1 MSVALIRALIRES
14 IAGKAKPKARNQ
26 IVAQIQDFIGMNAAD
41 QDGVWGSKTDEAV
54 VNFIYGMMSSVDV
67 YPSDIKPRQLS
78 YDWATY
84 GPKIVRVNDNPVS
97 YTGDAKGFLK
107 FLHNLTGTPYNE
119 PEDVQAAGT
128 SQKSAEAPSPR
139 SGEKPHAGKRVL
151 AVGDSQMVA
160 QIGSTIRK
168 RLADSG
174 YSVTFV
180 NGSGKNASGVL
191 AKFNE
196 AYRPGYFDLVVT
208 TIGGNGSP
216 PAQTEAAIRTIHEK
230 IVGGDGGHLIAIGP
244 PPATKITDTAVAGP
258 KSWGSAARD
267 PMWMLNREGG
277 KFAANRRA
285 VSQAVDNMSL
295 DNTFTYGVSTRVPDY
310 PDQPDGLHCAVGGV
324 AIADDILAQARSKG
338 IPV

>member
-1 MSVALIRALIRES
+1 MSVDLIRALIRETLS
-14 IAGKAKPKARNQ
+14 RPSSQKQ
-26 IVAQIQDFIGMNAAD
+26 IITQIQDFVGMNKTD
-41 QDGVWGSKTDEAV
+41 QDGVWGEQTDRAV
-54 VNFIYGMMSSVDV
+54 VNFVYGMMNDAEV
-67 YPSDIKPRQLS
+67 YPRDIKS
-78 YDWATY
+78 YQIASDWAAY
-84 GPKIVRVNDNPVS
+84 GPKIMMVNGNPAS
-97 YTGDAKGFLK
+97 YTGNAKGFLK
-107 FLHNLTGTPYNE
+107 FLHDLTGTPYKE
-119 PEDVQAAGT
+119 PEDIQAAGA
-128 SQKSAEAPSPR
+128 SQPPAETPTLQA
-139 SGEKPHAGKRVL
+139 GEKTHTGKRAL

-180 NGSGKNASGVL
+180 NGSGKNANGVL

-208 TIGGNGSP
+208 TIGGNGSL
-216 PAQTEAAIRTIHEK
+216 PAQTEAAIRSIHEK

-244 PPATKITDTAVAGP
+244 PPATRITDTSVAGP
-258 KSWGSAARD
+258 RSWGAAARD

-324 AIADDILAQARSKG
+324 AIADDILTQARSKG